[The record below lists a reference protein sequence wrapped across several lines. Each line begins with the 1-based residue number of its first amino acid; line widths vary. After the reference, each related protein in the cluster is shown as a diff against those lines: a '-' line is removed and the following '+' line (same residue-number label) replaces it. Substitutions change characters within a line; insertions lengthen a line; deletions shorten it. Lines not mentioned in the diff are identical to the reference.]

1 MPRRHLETVEVQR
14 DSVIWTPDQ
23 CRLYTAA
30 AEVSSAIISEA
41 LDTALQNNG
50 SYASEIRSRDMVHT
64 ASWATRLRAELERVR
79 TTYDLGFYFM
89 PLAQEGYGY
98 ELVRRHL
105 VDPSGTKHQNIET
118 TRIPDLLLASTPGMS
133 LGYLKGRRLFKPG
146 IAARFPK
153 QLTLPA
159 RR

>member
-1 MPRRHLETVEVQR
+1 MARRNTETVDIQR
-14 DSVIWTPDQ
+14 GSVIWTPDQ
-23 CRLYTAA
+23 SRLYTAA
-30 AEVSSAIISEA
+30 TEVSSAIISEA
-41 LDTALQNNG
+41 LDRALQTDG

-64 ASWATRLRAELERVR
+64 ALWATRLRAELESVR

-105 VDPSGTKHQNIET
+105 VDPSGTKHKNIET

-133 LGYLKGRRLFKPG
+133 LAYLKGRRQFEPG
-146 IAARFPK
+146 IAAHFPK